1 MLFFDKKM
9 EKKVST
15 LLDDVT
21 FYLSVAD
28 PGFPPGGAANPPG
41 GGERKH
47 MILPNFPKNCMK
59 LNEFGLPGGERPLGP
74 FKSAPAYVES
84 TQNLETRQ
92 KVVLCSKQ
100 LHANMIHNK
109 YYRLN

>member
-1 MLFFDKKM
+1 M

-41 GGERKH
+41 GGGGENIWFCQIFRKTAWNWTN
-47 MILPNFPKNCMK
+47 LDSQ
-59 LNEFGLPGGERPLGP
+59 GGERPLGP
-74 FKSAPAYVES
+74 LKSAPAYVES
-84 TQNLETRQ
+84 TKNLETRQ

-109 YYRLN
+109 YYTLN